1 LAASGGAIGGD
12 SSGPEPAKRFRF
24 IAPMPRLTRDSRSW
38 ADSLRR
44 IEDYGFHAVA
54 ISEHFSQGWA
64 MNSLTAMDFALAA
77 TSRLRVM
84 PLVVNNDLHHP
95 AILAKAIA
103 TADVLS
109 DGRAELGIGAGWL
122 ADDYRALGVALDPA
136 AVRIERLDE
145 ALGIITAFFDGGA
158 VTWHGRHYELTGL
171 EALPRP
177 VQRPRP
183 PILVGG
189 GGRRMLAVAARRADI
204 VGLHPKLG
212 TGGFDATAAAELT
225 KDSIQRKLQW
235 VHAAAVEAG
244 RATPEIQFTCY
255 DVNIAGTQVTPVRPG
270 FSDYIAAHP
279 AAFDDSPASLRG
291 DVAKCVDDLVRWNEE
306 LGISQWNLG
315 GNPEAIAAIV
325 ARLS

>member
-1 LAASGGAIGGD
+1 LATAG
-12 SSGPEPAKRFRF
+12 FRF
-24 IAPMPRLTRDSRSW
+24 IAPMPRLTHDSASW
-38 ADSLRR
+38 VDSLHC

-64 MNSLTAMDFALAA
+64 MDSLTAMNFALAA
-77 TSRLRVM
+77 TSRLRVL

-109 DGRAELGIGAGWL
+109 GGRAALGIGAGWL
-122 ADDYRALGVALDPA
+122 ADDYRALGAALDPA
-136 AVRIERLDE
+136 SVRIERLDE
-145 ALGIITAFFDGGA
+145 ALGIITAFFDGPA
-158 VTWHGRHYELTGL
+158 VTSHGKHYDITGL

-177 VQRPRP
+177 VQKPRP

-189 GGRRMLAVAARRADI
+189 GGPRMLAVAGRHADI

-212 TGGFDATAAAELT
+212 SGGFDATAAAELT
-225 KDSIQRKLQW
+225 RDSMKQKLQW
-235 VHAAAVEAG
+235 VADAAARAG
-244 RATPEIQFTCY
+244 RTNPQTQFTCY
-255 DVNIAGTQVTPVRPG
+255 DVNIGGTQVTPVRPG

-279 AAFDDSPASLRG
+279 QDFGDSPAALSG
-291 DVAKCVDDLVRWNEE
+291 DVSKCVDDLVRWNEE
-306 LGISQWNLG
+306 LGISHWNLG
-315 GNPEAIAAIV
+315 GDLAAIAPIV

>member
-1 LAASGGAIGGD
+1 VS
-12 SSGPEPAKRFRF
+12 EKRFRF
-24 IAPMPRLTRDSRSW
+24 IAPMPRLAADSRSW
-38 ADSLRR
+38 VDSLRR

-64 MNSLTAMDFALAA
+64 MSSLTAMNFALAA
-77 TSRLRVM
+77 TSRLRVI
-84 PLVVNNDLHHP
+84 PLVLNNDLHHP

-109 DGRAELGIGAGWL
+109 DGRASLGIGVGWL

-136 AVRIERLDE
+136 PVRIDRLAE
-145 ALGIITAFFDGGA
+145 ALGIITAFFDGGT
-158 VTWHGRHYELTGL
+158 VTAHGRYYDITGL

-177 VQRPRP
+177 VQLPRP

-189 GGRRMLAVAARRADI
+189 GGRRMLALAARHADI

-212 TGGFDATAAAELT
+212 AGGFDETAAADLT
-225 KDSIQRKLQW
+225 RDSIQRKLQW
-235 VHAAAVEAG
+235 VHTVAARAG

-270 FSDYIAAHP
+270 FSDYIAAHQE
-279 AAFDDSPASLRG
+279 AFDDSPASLHG
-291 DVAKCVDDLVRWNEE
+291 DVAQCVDELVRWREE
-306 LGISQWNLG
+306 LGISYWNLG
-315 GNPEAIAAIV
+315 GNLAAIAAII